1 MKLPAIKNYYSL
13 RRTLNRF
20 SWYEFDNFTEIEIN
34 ILFSI
39 HCIETEAI
47 RCTKTALYNFM
58 SANYHTPN
66 KTKLFALIVTLK
78 EKGIIRENIGTGF
91 KFLTVTLEG
100 KLLLSS
106 LNDRLQLSKVK
117 KVT

>member
-1 MKLPAIKNYYSL
+1 M

-20 SWYEFDNFTEIEIN
+20 RWYEFDNFTEIEIN

-39 HCIETEAI
+39 HCIETKAI

-58 SANYHTPN
+58 STNYHTPN

-78 EKGIIRENIGTGF
+78 AKGIIRKNIGTGF
-91 KFLTVTLEG
+91 KFLTSTLEG